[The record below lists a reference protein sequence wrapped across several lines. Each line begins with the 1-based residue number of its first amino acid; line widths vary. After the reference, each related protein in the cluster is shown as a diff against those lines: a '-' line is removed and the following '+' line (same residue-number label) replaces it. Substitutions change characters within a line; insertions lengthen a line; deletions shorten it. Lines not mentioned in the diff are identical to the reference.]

1 MIAFVQQMNEY
12 VYTTHLL
19 ESMVEDEFKVE
30 GANLLRDDP
39 CPPGAG
45 GQLAILLQE
54 FSLHT

>member
-1 MIAFVQQMNEY
+1 MNEY